1 MAIQSIIRRPT
12 SYEGSQESGWTGEDN
27 LFQKDGSLAQSQVTA
42 QNTNV
47 PFLKLSAFDNPLPF
61 DATVVGVVLHI
72 TGKSQYTANTGFFCS
87 GAGSGGLRLMG
98 ITGAVGRGMTAIKSN
113 VLSTKVVGGDTDL
126 WGATEISVSEA
137 NSSTFGVYFQAQNG
151 WTTAQV
157 LSLDCIEAEF
167 FYDDNQ
173 PEPPIGG
180 NGPVKPT

>member
-1 MAIQSIIRRPT
+1 MAIQSIIRKPT
-12 SYEGSQESGWTGEDN
+12 SFEGSQESGWTGEAN
-27 LFQKDGSLAQSQVTA
+27 LFQKDGSLAQSQITA

-61 DATVVGVVLHI
+61 DATIVGVVLRI
-72 TGKSQYTANTGFFCS
+72 TGKSQYTANNGFFCS
-87 GAGSGGLRLMG
+87 GAGAGGLRLMG
-98 ITGAVGRGMTAIKSN
+98 ITGAVGRGMGAIKSN
-113 VLSTKVVGGDTDL
+113 ILATKIVGGDTDK
-126 WGATEISVSEA
+126 WGADEILVSEA
-137 NSSTFGVYFQAQNG
+137 NSTEFGVYFQAQNG

-157 LSLDCIEAEF
+157 LSLDCIEAEV